1 MYLLDTNTLIYYF
14 KGMGNV
20 SHNLLSHPPPNISIP
35 SIVIFELE
43 VGIAKSTSPDKRTKQ
58 LHELLSLVNIIPFA
72 EKEAKISAEIRAKL
86 EKQGTPIGP
95 YDLLI
100 AGTAMA
106 HQAILVSRNTSEFE
120 RIKKLQIENWY

>member
-20 SHNLLSHPPPNISIP
+20 SHNLLSHPPQNISIP

-72 EKEAKISAEIRAKL
+72 EKEAKVSAEIRAKL

-95 YDLLI
+95 YHLLI